1 MITTDEIERRVEK
14 VDAEKSAR
22 RTAAAREVGELA
34 RRRATLA
41 EQLADAER
49 KLGAVIAAAADVI
62 GIDELA
68 EFTDVPTSDLTTWLT
83 SGKPRAR
90 RGRPP
95 GSRRP
100 KQDARPG
107 TSPAPA
113 PPETR
118 PGPPVSGPQ
127 PAVVQ
132 SQRS

>member
-34 RRRATLA
+34 HRRTTLV
-41 EQLADAER
+41 EQLADVER
-49 KLGAVIAAAADVI
+49 RLGGVIAAAADVI
-62 GIDELA
+62 GTDELA
-68 EFTDVPTSDLTTWLT
+68 EFTDVPVADLTSWLT
-83 SGKPRAR
+83 AGKPRAR

-100 KQDARPG
+100 KPESQPE

-113 PPETR
+113 PAEGR
-118 PGPPVSGPQ
+118 PGPS
-127 PAVVQ
+127 PAGVRSSVVQ
-132 SQRS
+132 GERR